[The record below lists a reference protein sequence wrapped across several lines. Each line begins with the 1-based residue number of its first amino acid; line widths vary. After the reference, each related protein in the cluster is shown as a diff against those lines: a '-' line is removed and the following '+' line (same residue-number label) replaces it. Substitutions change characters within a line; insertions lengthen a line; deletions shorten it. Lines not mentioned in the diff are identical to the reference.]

1 MDLTAELY
9 GSLEQAGDPAVAGQI
24 RAALMWVPTF
34 AAVLVRVG
42 AMFVFSP
49 LFGSGRVPRRV
60 KGMFAVVLAL
70 AVTPTMPQVA
80 WPETIFQLAAAI
92 AGEIL
97 FGLAMGMV
105 LSLIFVGAQWA
116 GQMAGQQL
124 GFDLGAVVDPQFGA
138 AGSVVSDL
146 YFMLALVIF
155 LALRGHHAVLLAMTE
170 SFDALPVFTAG
181 VGPGGVELVWGLFA
195 GMTVLA
201 AKLTAPIVV
210 TMLMADVALGFV
222 SKTMPQLNVMSAGM
236 SLRSLLGLLM
246 IATGLVFTSE
256 VMTDALLDGMS
267 DLRRT
272 YVTPWTA
279 PAAGVGGAGG
289 SGAGGGGEGVGGG

>member
-1 MDLTAELY
+1 MDLPADIY
-9 GSLEQAGDPAVAGQI
+9 GSVLDAGDPAVAAQL

-34 AAVLVRVG
+34 AAVMVRVG

-49 LFGSGRVPRRV
+49 LFGSGRIPRRV

-70 AVTPTMPQVA
+70 AVTPTMPPVA
-80 WPETIFQLAAAI
+80 WPETIFQLAVAV
-92 AGEIL
+92 AGEVL
-97 FGLAMGMV
+97 FGLAMGMM

-116 GQMAGQQL
+116 GQMVGQQL

-155 LALRGHHAVLLAMTE
+155 LALRGHHAVVMAMTE
-170 SFDALPVFTAG
+170 SFNALPVFTAG
-181 VGPGGVELVWGLFA
+181 VGPGGVELVWGLFG

-222 SKTMPQLNVMSAGM
+222 SKTMPQLNIMSAGM
-236 SLRSLLGLLM
+236 SLRSLLGLVM
-246 IATGLVFTSE
+246 IAAGLVFTSE
-256 VMTDALLDGMS
+256 VMTDALLDGMA
-267 DLRRT
+267 DLRRA
-272 YVTPWTA
+272 YVTPWTT
-279 PAAGVGGAGG
+279 GGAGSPG
-289 SGAGGGGEGVGGG
+289 REGVAGG